1 MGCTEK
7 NTYIEQPRSFHL
19 NPNFPSLRKGS
30 FECISLDVGCRSSM
44 DKFWLKWDMSV
55 ASVNGENRP
64 LVTDEPTEFEK

>member
-1 MGCTEK
+1 
-7 NTYIEQPRSFHL
+7 
-19 NPNFPSLRKGS
+19 
-30 FECISLDVGCRSSM
+30 M